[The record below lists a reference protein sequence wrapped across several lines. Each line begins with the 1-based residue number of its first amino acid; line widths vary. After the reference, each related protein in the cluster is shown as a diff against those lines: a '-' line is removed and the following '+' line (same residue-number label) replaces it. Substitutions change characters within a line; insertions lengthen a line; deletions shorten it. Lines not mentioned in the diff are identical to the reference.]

1 MNNENSKLKK
11 KKLGGHFITGYSQ
24 GISNKEPDVRGRT
37 FRRGLTVGIP

>member
-11 KKLGGHFITGYSQ
+11 KLGGRFITGYSQ